1 MARIAG
7 IEIENEKRVWVALLG
22 IYGVGE
28 TSAKEMCKKT
38 KIDENTKIKDL
49 TEVQLDVIRKY
60 IEENFVVEGELRQN
74 IFRDIKRLKDI
85 KSYRGSRH
93 AKRLPVRGQ
102 RTKTNSRT
110 VRGNVRNLATSGNK
124 PVAQKT

>member
-7 IEIENEKRVWVALLG
+7 IEIENEKKLWVALLG
-22 IYGVGE
+22 IYGIGE

-60 IEENFVVEGELRQN
+60 IEGNFVVEGELRQN
-74 IFRDIKRLKDI
+74 IFRDVKRLKDI
-85 KSYRGSRH
+85 RCYRGIRH
-93 AKRLPVRGQ
+93 KLGLPVRGQ
-102 RTKTNSRT
+102 RTRHNARTRKGRGRAVGGLKRVLDKT
-110 VRGNVRNLATSGNK
+110 
-124 PVAQKT
+124 

>member
-7 IEIENEKRVWVALLG
+7 IEIENEKRLWVALLS
-22 IYGVGE
+22 IYGIGE

-74 IFRDIKRLKDI
+74 NFRDVKRLKDI
-85 KSYRGSRH
+85 RCYRGIRH
-93 AKRLPVRGQ
+93 KLGLPVRGQ
-102 RTKTNSRT
+102 RTRHNARTRKGRGRAVGGLKRVLDKT
-110 VRGNVRNLATSGNK
+110 
-124 PVAQKT
+124 

>member
-7 IEIENEKRVWVALLG
+7 IEIENEKRLWVALLG
-22 IYGVGE
+22 IYGIGE

-38 KIDENTKIKDL
+38 NIDENTRIKDL

-74 IFRDIKRLKDI
+74 IFRDVKRLKDI
-85 KSYRGSRH
+85 RCYRGIRH
-93 AKRLPVRGQ
+93 KLGLPVRGQ
-102 RTKTNSRT
+102 RTRHNARTRKGRGRAVGGLKRTLEKT
-110 VRGNVRNLATSGNK
+110 
-124 PVAQKT
+124 